1 MAAVLLALAAS
12 ASWGVSD
19 FLGGLKARAVP
30 VLTVLSVSQ
39 PAGLILLGAIV
50 LVRWQPPPHGLA
62 ILWAVLAGIGGA
74 IGIGAL
80 YQGLAVGSMG
90 IVAPITS
97 TSPLIPLT
105 VGLARGERP
114 SAIQLA
120 GIGVALVGVAF
131 AGWEPAGAGARRQL
145 SAGAG
150 LAILAAAAFGA
161 SQVALQSAASDDPYW
176 ATFILRIASSL
187 LVLAAIVRRR
197 PGRGPAGI
205 WLVLIVVGLL
215 DSGATELF
223 AIATTKGLL
232 SVVAVL
238 AALYPVL
245 VALLARVVLHE
256 RLTAVQ
262 RGGALAAVAGAAAIS
277 AGAG

>member
-19 FLGGLKARAVP
+19 FLGGLKTRAVP
-30 VLTVLSVSQ
+30 VLTVLAVSQ
-39 PAGLILLGAIV
+39 PVGLVLLGTIV
-50 LVRWQPPPHGLA
+50 LVRWQPAPDGLA

-114 SAIQLA
+114 SGIQLA
-120 GIGVALVGVAF
+120 GIAVALVGVAL
-131 AGWEPAGAGARRQL
+131 AGWEPGAPGGGRRL
-145 SAGAG
+145 GTGVG
-150 LAILAAAAFGA
+150 LAIVAAVAFGSSQVSLEAAAN
-161 SQVALQSAASDDPYW
+161 DDPYW
-176 ATFILRIASSL
+176 ATFILRMASSA
-187 LVLAAIVRRR
+187 LVLLAVLQRR
-197 PGRGPAGI
+197 PSQGPAGI
-205 WLVLIVVGLL
+205 WGVLILIGLL

-223 AIATTKGLL
+223 AVATTKGLL

-245 VALLARVVLHE
+245 VAILARVVLNE
-256 RLTAVQ
+256 RLTVVQ

-277 AGAG
+277 AG

>member
-19 FLGGLKARAVP
+19 FLGGLKTRAAP

-39 PAGLILLGAIV
+39 PAGLVLLGAIV
-50 LVRWQPPPHGLA
+50 LVRWQAPPHGLP

-74 IGIGAL
+74 VGIGAL

-114 SAIQLA
+114 SAIQLV
-120 GIGVALVGVAF
+120 GIGVAIVGVAF
-131 AGWEPAGAGARRQL
+131 AGWEPGAPGARRRL
-145 SAGAG
+145 STGAG
-150 LAILAAAAFGA
+150 LALLAAVAFGS
-161 SQVALQSAASDDPYW
+161 SQVALQSAAADDPYW

-187 LVLAAIVRRR
+187 LVLAALLRFR
-197 PGRGPAGI
+197 PGRGPAGM
-205 WLVLIVVGLL
+205 WVVLIAIGLL
-215 DSGATELF
+215 DSAATELF
-223 AIATTKGLL
+223 AVATTKGLL

-238 AALYPVL
+238 ASLYPVL
-245 VALLARVVLHE
+245 VAILARVVLHE

-262 RGGALAAVAGAAAIS
+262 RGGAVAAVAGAAAIS
-277 AGAG
+277 AG

>member
-19 FLGGLKARAVP
+19 FLGGLKTRAAP

-39 PAGLILLGAIV
+39 PAGLVLLGAIV
-50 LVRWQPPPHGLA
+50 LVRWQAPPHGLP

-74 IGIGAL
+74 VGIGAL

-114 SAIQLA
+114 SAIQLV
-120 GIGVALVGVAF
+120 GIGVAIVGVAF
-131 AGWEPAGAGARRQL
+131 AGWEPGAPGARRRL
-145 SAGAG
+145 SSGAG
-150 LAILAAAAFGA
+150 LALLAAVAFGS
-161 SQVALQSAASDDPYW
+161 SQVALQSAAADDPYW

-187 LVLAAIVRRR
+187 LVLAALLRFR
-197 PGRGPAGI
+197 PGRGRAGMWI
-205 WLVLIVVGLL
+205 VLIAIGLL
-215 DSGATELF
+215 DSAATELF
-223 AIATTKGLL
+223 AVATTKGLL

-238 AALYPVL
+238 ASLYPVL
-245 VALLARVVLHE
+245 VAILARVVLHE

-262 RGGALAAVAGAAAIS
+262 RGGAVAAVAGAAAIS
-277 AGAG
+277 AG

>member
-19 FLGGLKARAVP
+19 FLGGLKTRGTSVLAV
-30 VLTVLSVSQ
+30 LAVSQ
-39 PAGLILLGAIV
+39 PAGLLLLGAIV
-50 LVRWQPPPHGLA
+50 LVRWQAPPHGLPV
-62 ILWAVLAGIGGA
+62 LWAVLAGAGGA

-90 IVAPITS
+90 IVAPITA

-114 SAIQLA
+114 SALQLS
-120 GIGVALVGVAF
+120 GIAVALVGVAF
-131 AGWEPAGAGARRQL
+131 AGWEPATPSARRQL

-150 LAILAAAAFGA
+150 LAILAAVSFGS
-161 SQVALQSAASDDPYW
+161 SQVALQSAAADDPYW

-187 LVLAAIVRRR
+187 LVLLVFVRHR
-197 PGRGPAGI
+197 PGRGASGI
-205 WLVLIVVGLL
+205 WAVLILIGLL

-223 AIATTKGLL
+223 AVATTKGLL

-245 VALLARVVLHE
+245 VALLARIVLHE
-256 RLTAVQ
+256 RLTLVQ
-262 RGGALAAVAGAAAIS
+262 RSGALAAVAGAAAIS
-277 AGAG
+277 AG

>member
-1 MAAVLLALAAS
+1 VAAVLLALAAS

-19 FLGGLKARAVP
+19 FLGGLKTRAVA
-30 VLTVLSVSQ
+30 VLTVLAVSQ
-39 PAGLILLGAIV
+39 PAGLLLLGSIV
-50 LVRWQPPPHGLA
+50 LVRWQPPPHGLP

-114 SAIQLA
+114 SSVQLA
-120 GIGVALVGVAF
+120 GIAVALVGVAF
-131 AGWEPAGAGARRQL
+131 AGWEPGAPGARRQL

-150 LAILAAAAFGA
+150 LAILAAASFGS
-161 SQVALQSAASDDPYW
+161 SQVALQSAAHDDPYW
-176 ATFILRIASSL
+176 ATFILRVASST
-187 LVLAAIVRRR
+187 LVLLAVTRRR

-205 WLVLIVVGLL
+205 WAVLIVIGLL

-232 SVVAVL
+232 SVVSVL

-245 VALLARVVLHE
+245 VAILARAFLHE

-277 AGAG
+277 AG

>member
-39 PAGLILLGAIV
+39 PAGLLLLGTIV
-50 LVRWQPPPHGLA
+50 LVRWQPPPHGWP
-62 ILWAVLAGIGGA
+62 ILWAVLAGLGGA

-97 TSPLIPLT
+97 TSPLIPLA
-105 VGLARGERP
+105 VGLSRGERP
-114 SAIQLA
+114 STIQLA
-120 GIGVALVGVAF
+120 GIAVALVGVSL
-131 AGWEPAGAGARRQL
+131 AGWEPGTPGMPRQL

-150 LAILAAAAFGA
+150 LALLAAAAFGS
-161 SQVALQSAASDDPYW
+161 SQVALQSAAAADPYW

-187 LVLAAIVRRR
+187 LILAAVLRRR
-197 PGRGPAGI
+197 PDRGPAGM
-205 WLVLIVVGLL
+205 WLVLITIGLL
-215 DSGATELF
+215 DSGATEL
-223 AIATTKGLL
+223 
-232 SVVAVL
+232 
-238 AALYPVL
+238 
-245 VALLARVVLHE
+245 
-256 RLTAVQ
+256 
-262 RGGALAAVAGAAAIS
+262 
-277 AGAG
+277 

>member
-1 MAAVLLALAAS
+1 VAAVLLALAAS

-19 FLGGLKARAVP
+19 FLGGLKTRAVP
-30 VLTVLSVSQ
+30 VLTVLAVSQ
-39 PAGLILLGAIV
+39 PAGLLLLGSIV
-50 LVRWQPPPHGLA
+50 LVRWQPPPHGLP

-114 SAIQLA
+114 SGVQLA
-120 GIGVALVGVAF
+120 GIAVALVGVAF
-131 AGWEPAGAGARRQL
+131 AGWEPGAPGARRQL

-150 LAILAAAAFGA
+150 LAILAAVSFGS
-161 SQVALQSAASDDPYW
+161 SQVALQSAAHDDPYW
-176 ATFILRIASSL
+176 ATFILRLASST
-187 LVLAAIVRRR
+187 LVLLAVTQRR

-205 WLVLIVVGLL
+205 WAVLIVIGLL

-232 SVVAVL
+232 SVVSVL

-245 VALLARVVLHE
+245 VAILARAFLHE

-277 AGAG
+277 TG

>member
-19 FLGGLKARAVP
+19 FLGGLKTRAAP

-39 PAGLILLGAIV
+39 PAGLVLLGAIV
-50 LVRWQPPPHGLA
+50 LVRWQPPPHGLP

-74 IGIGAL
+74 VGIGAL

-114 SAIQLA
+114 SAIQLV
-120 GIGVALVGVAF
+120 GIGVAIVGVAF
-131 AGWEPAGAGARRQL
+131 AGWEPGAPGARRRL
-145 SAGAG
+145 STGAG
-150 LAILAAAAFGA
+150 LALLAAVAFGS
-161 SQVALQSAASDDPYW
+161 SQVALQSAAADDPYW

-187 LVLAAIVRRR
+187 LVLAALLRFR
-197 PGRGPAGI
+197 PGRGRAGM
-205 WLVLIVVGLL
+205 WVVLIAIGLL
-215 DSGATELF
+215 DSAATELF
-223 AIATTKGLL
+223 AVATTKGLL

-238 AALYPVL
+238 ASLYPVL
-245 VALLARVVLHE
+245 VAILARVVLHE
-256 RLTAVQ
+256 RLTVVQ
-262 RGGALAAVAGAAAIS
+262 RGGAVAAVAGAAAIS
-277 AGAG
+277 AG

>member
-19 FLGGLKARAVP
+19 FLGGLKTRAAP

-39 PAGLILLGAIV
+39 PAGLVLLGAIV
-50 LVRWQPPPHGLA
+50 LVRWQAPPHGLP

-74 IGIGAL
+74 VGIGAL

-114 SAIQLA
+114 SAIQLV
-120 GIGVALVGVAF
+120 GIGVAIVGVAF
-131 AGWEPAGAGARRQL
+131 AGWEPGAPGARRRL
-145 SAGAG
+145 STGAG
-150 LAILAAAAFGA
+150 LALLAAVAFGS
-161 SQVALQSAASDDPYW
+161 SQVALQSAAADDPYW

-187 LVLAAIVRRR
+187 LVLAALLRFR
-197 PGRGPAGI
+197 PGRGRAGM
-205 WLVLIVVGLL
+205 WVVLIAIGLL
-215 DSGATELF
+215 DSAATELF
-223 AIATTKGLL
+223 AVATTKGLL

-238 AALYPVL
+238 ASLYPVL
-245 VALLARVVLHE
+245 VAILARVVLHE

-262 RGGALAAVAGAAAIS
+262 RGGAVAAVAGAAAIS
-277 AGAG
+277 AG

>member
-19 FLGGLKARAVP
+19 FLGGLKTRAAP

-39 PAGLILLGAIV
+39 PAGLVLLGAIV
-50 LVRWQPPPHGLA
+50 LVRWQAPPHGLP

-74 IGIGAL
+74 VGIGAL

-114 SAIQLA
+114 SAIQLV
-120 GIGVALVGVAF
+120 GIGVAIVGVAF
-131 AGWEPAGAGARRQL
+131 AGWEPGAPGARRRL
-145 SAGAG
+145 STGAG
-150 LAILAAAAFGA
+150 LALLAAVAFGS
-161 SQVALQSAASDDPYW
+161 SQVALQSAAADDPYW

-187 LVLAAIVRRR
+187 LVLAALLRFRA
-197 PGRGPAGI
+197 GRGRAGM
-205 WLVLIVVGLL
+205 WVVLIAIGLL
-215 DSGATELF
+215 DSAATELF
-223 AIATTKGLL
+223 AVATTKGLL

-238 AALYPVL
+238 ASLYPVL
-245 VALLARVVLHE
+245 VAILARVVLHE

-262 RGGALAAVAGAAAIS
+262 RGGAVAAVAGAAAIS
-277 AGAG
+277 AG

>member
-1 MAAVLLALAAS
+1 VAAVLLALAAS

-19 FLGGLKARAVP
+19 FLGGLKTRAVP
-30 VLTVLSVSQ
+30 VLTVLAVSQ
-39 PAGLILLGAIV
+39 PAGLVLLGTIV
-50 LVRWQPPPHGLA
+50 LVRWQSPPHGLP

-114 SAIQLA
+114 SSVQLV
-120 GIGVALVGVAF
+120 GIAVALVGVAL
-131 AGWEPAGAGARRQL
+131 AGWEPGAPGARRRL

-150 LAILAAAAFGA
+150 LAILAAASFGSA
-161 SQVALQSAASDDPYW
+161 QVALKSAASHDPYW
-176 ATFILRIASSL
+176 ATFILRLASSALIL
-187 LVLAAIVRRR
+187 LAVTQRR
-197 PGRGPAGI
+197 PGRGPSGL
-205 WLVLIVVGLL
+205 WGVLILIGLL

-232 SVVAVL
+232 SVVSVL

-245 VALLARVVLHE
+245 VAILARAVLHE

-262 RGGALAAVAGAAAIS
+262 RGGALAAVAGAAVIS
-277 AGAG
+277 AG

>member
-19 FLGGLKARAVP
+19 FLGGLKTRAAP

-39 PAGLILLGAIV
+39 PAGLVLLGTVV
-50 LVRWQPPPHGLA
+50 LVRWQAPPHGLP
-62 ILWAVLAGIGGA
+62 ILWAVLAGLGGA
-74 IGIGAL
+74 VGIGAL

-97 TSPLIPLT
+97 TSPLIPLS

-114 SAIQLA
+114 SAIQLV
-120 GIGVALVGVAF
+120 GIGVAIVGVAF
-131 AGWEPAGAGARRQL
+131 AGWEPGAPGAGRQL

-150 LAILAAAAFGA
+150 LALLAAVAFGS
-161 SQVALQSAASDDPYW
+161 SQVALQSAAADDPYW

-187 LVLAAIVRRR
+187 LVLAAILRHR
-197 PGRGPAGI
+197 PGRGPSGM
-205 WLVLIVVGLL
+205 WLVLIAIGLL
-215 DSGATELF
+215 DSSATELF
-223 AIATTKGLL
+223 AVATTKGLL

-238 AALYPVL
+238 ASLYPVL
-245 VALLARVVLHE
+245 VAILARIVLHE
-256 RLTAVQ
+256 RLTVVQ
-262 RGGALAAVAGAAAIS
+262 RGGAVAAVTGAAAIS
-277 AGAG
+277 AG

>member
-19 FLGGLKARAVP
+19 FLGGLKTRAAP

-39 PAGLILLGAIV
+39 PAGLVLLGAIV
-50 LVRWQPPPHGLA
+50 LVRWQAPPHGLP

-74 IGIGAL
+74 VGIGAL

-114 SAIQLA
+114 SAIQLV
-120 GIGVALVGVAF
+120 GIGVAIVGVAF
-131 AGWEPAGAGARRQL
+131 AGWEPGAPGARRRL
-145 SAGAG
+145 STGAG
-150 LAILAAAAFGA
+150 LALLAAVAFGS
-161 SQVALQSAASDDPYW
+161 SQVALQSAAADDPYW

-187 LVLAAIVRRR
+187 LVLAALLRFR
-197 PGRGPAGI
+197 PGRSRAGM
-205 WLVLIVVGLL
+205 WFVLIAIGLL

-223 AIATTKGLL
+223 AVATTKGLL

-245 VALLARVVLHE
+245 VAILARVVLHE
-256 RLTAVQ
+256 RLTVVQ
-262 RGGALAAVAGAAAIS
+262 RGGAVAAVAGAAAIS
-277 AGAG
+277 AG

>member
-1 MAAVLLALAAS
+1 MAAVLLALASS
-12 ASWGVSD
+12 AAWGVSD
-19 FLGGLKARAVP
+19 FLGGLKTRGASVLAV
-30 VLTVLSVSQ
+30 LAVSQ
-39 PAGLILLGAIV
+39 PAGLVLLGAIV
-50 LVRWQPPPHGLA
+50 LVRWHSPPHGLP
-62 ILWAVLAGIGGA
+62 ILWAVLAGVGGA

-97 TSPLIPLT
+97 ASPLIPLT

-114 SAIQLA
+114 GAIQLA
-120 GIGVALVGVAF
+120 GIGVTLVGVAL
-131 AGWEPAGAGARRQL
+131 AGWEPGAPGVRRQL

-150 LAILAAAAFGA
+150 LAIVSAVSFGSA
-161 SQVALQSAASDDPYW
+161 QVALQSAAGSDPYW
-176 ATFILRIASSL
+176 ATLILRGASSL
-187 LVLAAIVRRR
+187 LVLAPFLYRR
-197 PGRGPAGI
+197 PARGAARI
-205 WLVLIVVGLL
+205 WPVLLLVGLL

-223 AIATTKGLL
+223 AVATTKGLL

-256 RLTAVQ
+256 RLTPLQ
-262 RGGALAAVAGAAAIS
+262 RSGALAAVAGAAAIS
-277 AGAG
+277 AG

>member
-19 FLGGLKARAVP
+19 FLGGLKTRAAP

-39 PAGLILLGAIV
+39 PAGLVLLGGIV
-50 LVRWQPPPHGLA
+50 LVRWQAPPHGLP

-74 IGIGAL
+74 VGIGAL

-114 SAIQLA
+114 SAVQLV
-120 GIGVALVGVAF
+120 GIGVAIVGVAF
-131 AGWEPAGAGARRQL
+131 AGWEPGAPGARRRL
-145 SAGAG
+145 STGAG
-150 LAILAAAAFGA
+150 LALLAAVAFGS
-161 SQVALQSAASDDPYW
+161 SQVALQSAAADDPYW

-187 LVLAAIVRRR
+187 LVLAALLRFR
-197 PGRGPAGI
+197 PGRSRAGM
-205 WLVLIVVGLL
+205 WVVLIAIGLL

-223 AIATTKGLL
+223 AVATTKGLL

-245 VALLARVVLHE
+245 VAILARVVLHE
-256 RLTAVQ
+256 RLTVVQ
-262 RGGALAAVAGAAAIS
+262 RGGAVAAVAGAAAIS
-277 AGAG
+277 AG

>member
-19 FLGGLKARAVP
+19 FLGGLKTRAAP

-39 PAGLILLGAIV
+39 PAGLVLLGAIV
-50 LVRWQPPPHGLA
+50 LVRWQAPPHGLP
-62 ILWAVLAGIGGA
+62 ILWAVLAGMGGA

-90 IVAPITS
+90 IIAPITS

-114 SAIQLA
+114 GTIQLA
-120 GIGVALVGVAF
+120 GIGVAIVGVAL
-131 AGWEPAGAGARRQL
+131 AGWEPAAPGVRRQL

-150 LAILAAAAFGA
+150 LALLAAVAFGS
-161 SQVALQSAASDDPYW
+161 SQVALQSAAADDPYW
-176 ATFILRIASSL
+176 ATFILRIASSV
-187 LVLAAIVRRR
+187 LVLVALLRFR
-197 PGRGPAGI
+197 PGGSPAGM
-205 WLVLIVVGLL
+205 WLVLVAVGLL

-245 VALLARVVLHE
+245 VAILARVVLHE
-256 RLTAVQ
+256 RLTLVQ

-277 AGAG
+277 AG

>member
-19 FLGGLKARAVP
+19 FLGGLKTRAAP

-39 PAGLILLGAIV
+39 PAGLVLLGAIV
-50 LVRWQPPPHGLA
+50 LVRWQAPPQGLP

-74 IGIGAL
+74 VGIGAL

-114 SAIQLA
+114 SAVQLV
-120 GIGVALVGVAF
+120 GIGVAIVGVAF
-131 AGWEPAGAGARRQL
+131 AGWEPGAPGARRRL
-145 SAGAG
+145 STGAG
-150 LAILAAAAFGA
+150 LALLAAVAFGS
-161 SQVALQSAASDDPYW
+161 SQVALQSAAADDPYW

-187 LVLAAIVRRR
+187 LVLAALLRFR
-197 PGRGPAGI
+197 PGRGRAGMWI
-205 WLVLIVVGLL
+205 VLIAIGLL
-215 DSGATELF
+215 DRAATELF
-223 AIATTKGLL
+223 AVATTKGLL

-238 AALYPVL
+238 ASLYPVL
-245 VALLARVVLHE
+245 VAILARVVLHE

-262 RGGALAAVAGAAAIS
+262 RGGAVAAVAGAAAIS
-277 AGAG
+277 AG

>member
-19 FLGGLKARAVP
+19 FLGGLKTRAAP

-39 PAGLILLGAIV
+39 PAGLVLLGAIV
-50 LVRWQPPPHGLA
+50 LVRWQAPPHGLP
-62 ILWAVLAGIGGA
+62 ILWAMLAGIGGA

-114 SAIQLA
+114 GSIQLA
-120 GIGVALVGVAF
+120 GIGVAIVGVAL
-131 AGWEPAGAGARRQL
+131 AGWEPAAPGVRRQL

-150 LAILAAAAFGA
+150 LALLAAVAFGS
-161 SQVALQSAASDDPYW
+161 SQVALQSAAADDPYW
-176 ATFILRIASSL
+176 ATFILRIASSV
-187 LVLAAIVRRR
+187 LVLVALLRFR
-197 PGRGPAGI
+197 PGGSPAGM
-205 WLVLIVVGLL
+205 WLVLVAVGLL

-245 VALLARVVLHE
+245 VAILARVVLHE
-256 RLTAVQ
+256 RLTLVQ
-262 RGGALAAVAGAAAIS
+262 RSGALAAVAGAAAIS
-277 AGAG
+277 AG

>member
-19 FLGGLKARAVP
+19 FLGGMKTRAAA

-39 PAGLILLGAIV
+39 PAGLVLLGGIV
-50 LVRWQPPPHGLA
+50 LVRWQAPPHGLP
-62 ILWAVLAGIGGA
+62 ILWAVLAGLGGA

-80 YQGLAVGSMG
+80 YQGLAIGSMG

-114 SAIQLA
+114 SPIQLV
-120 GIGVALVGVAF
+120 GIGVAIVGVAF
-131 AGWEPAGAGARRQL
+131 AGWEPGTRRRL

-150 LAILAAAAFGA
+150 LALLAAAAFGS
-161 SQVALQSAASDDPYW
+161 SQVALQSAAADDPYW

-187 LVLAAIVRRR
+187 LVLAALLRFR
-197 PGRGPAGI
+197 PGRGPAGM
-205 WLVLIVVGLL
+205 WVVLIAIGLL

-223 AIATTKGLL
+223 AVATTKGLL

-238 AALYPVL
+238 ASLYPVL
-245 VALLARVVLHE
+245 VAILARVVLHE

-277 AGAG
+277 AG

>member
-19 FLGGLKARAVP
+19 FLGGLKTRAAP

-39 PAGLILLGAIV
+39 PAGLVLLGAIV
-50 LVRWQPPPHGLA
+50 LVRWQAPPHGLP
-62 ILWAVLAGIGGA
+62 ILWAVLAGFGGA

-114 SAIQLA
+114 SAVQLV
-120 GIGVALVGVAF
+120 GIGVAIVGVAF
-131 AGWEPAGAGARRQL
+131 AGWEPGAPGAGRRL

-150 LAILAAAAFGA
+150 LALLAAVAFGS
-161 SQVALQSAASDDPYW
+161 SQVALQSAAADDPYW

-187 LVLAAIVRRR
+187 LVLAAILRRR
-197 PGRGPAGI
+197 PGCGPSGM
-205 WLVLIVVGLL
+205 WLVLIAIGLL

-223 AIATTKGLL
+223 AVATTKGLL

-238 AALYPVL
+238 ASLYPVL
-245 VALLARVVLHE
+245 VAILARIVLHE
-256 RLTAVQ
+256 RLTVVQ
-262 RGGALAAVAGAAAIS
+262 RGGAVAAVAGAAAIS
-277 AGAG
+277 AG

>member
-19 FLGGLKARAVP
+19 FLGGLKTRAAP

-39 PAGLILLGAIV
+39 PAGLVLLGAIV
-50 LVRWQPPPHGLA
+50 LVRWQAPPHGLP

-114 SAIQLA
+114 GSIQLV
-120 GIGVALVGVAF
+120 GIGVAL
-131 AGWEPAGAGARRQL
+131 AGWEPAAPGVRRQL

-150 LAILAAAAFGA
+150 LALLAAVAFGS
-161 SQVALQSAASDDPYW
+161 SQVALQSAAADDPYW
-176 ATFILRIASSL
+176 ATFILRIASSV
-187 LVLAAIVRRR
+187 LVLVALLRFR
-197 PGRGPAGI
+197 PGGSPAGM
-205 WLVLIVVGLL
+205 WLVLVAIGLL

-245 VALLARVVLHE
+245 VAILARVVLHE
-256 RLTAVQ
+256 RLTLVQ

-277 AGAG
+277 AG

>member
-12 ASWGVSD
+12 ASWGISD
-19 FLGGLKARAVP
+19 FLGGVKTRVAP

-39 PAGLILLGAIV
+39 PAGIILLGAIV
-50 LVRWQPPPHGLA
+50 LVRWQPPPHGLP
-62 ILWAVLAGIGGA
+62 ILWAVLAGVGGA

-80 YQGLAVGSMG
+80 YQGLAIGSMG

-114 SAIQLA
+114 SALQLA
-120 GIGVALVGVAF
+120 GIGVAIVGVAL
-131 AGWEPAGAGARRQL
+131 AGWEPAAPGARRQL
-145 SAGAG
+145 GTGVG
-150 LAILAAAAFGA
+150 LAILAAAAFGS
-161 SQVALQSAASDDPYW
+161 SQVALQSAAADDPYW
-176 ATFILRIASSL
+176 ATLILRIASSL
-187 LVLAAIVRRR
+187 LVLAALLRYR
-197 PGRGPAGI
+197 PGRGPQGML
-205 WLVLIVVGLL
+205 LVLLTIGLL

-245 VALLARVVLHE
+245 VAILARVVLHE
-256 RLTAVQ
+256 RLTVVQ

-277 AGAG
+277 AG

>member
-19 FLGGLKARAVP
+19 FLGGLKTRAAP

-39 PAGLILLGAIV
+39 PAGLVLLGAIV
-50 LVRWQPPPHGLA
+50 LVRWQPPPHGLP

-74 IGIGAL
+74 VGIGAL

-114 SAIQLA
+114 SAIQLV
-120 GIGVALVGVAF
+120 GIGVAIVGVAF
-131 AGWEPAGAGARRQL
+131 AGWEPGAPGARRRL
-145 SAGAG
+145 STGAG
-150 LAILAAAAFGA
+150 LALLAAVAFGS
-161 SQVALQSAASDDPYW
+161 SQVALQSAAADDPYW

-187 LVLAAIVRRR
+187 LVLAALLRFR
-197 PGRGPAGI
+197 PGRGRGGG
-205 WLVLIVVGLL
+205 WVVLVAIGLL
-215 DSGATELF
+215 DSAATELF
-223 AIATTKGLL
+223 AVATTKGLL

-238 AALYPVL
+238 ASLYPVL
-245 VALLARVVLHE
+245 VAILARVVLHE
-256 RLTAVQ
+256 RLTAGQ
-262 RGGALAAVAGAAAIS
+262 RGGAVAAVAGAAAIS
-277 AGAG
+277 AG